1 MIYDEIAARYPG
13 VFGPPPQQRQ
23 GCDHGAQFAQL
34 HQHIDQAAALQHR
47 HLHHVEETI
56 MAAIDDLRAQAD
68 QFAQNV
74 DNTVIPALDAL
85 MAAVHS
91 APAGVPEADVAAVAT
106 QMQDTNARLL
116 TKAQEAAAAV
126 GGAG

>member
-1 MIYDEIAARYPG
+1 MIYDEVAARYPNI
-13 VFGPPPQQRQ
+13 FDHPPQHPP

-34 HQHIDQAAALQHR
+34 HRHIDDAAALQHR
-47 HLHHVEETI
+47 HLFHVEETI

-85 MAAVHS
+85 MAAIHS

-106 QMQDTNARLL
+106 QLQDTNARLL
-116 TKAQEAAAAV
+116 AKAQEAASAV